1 MDQTDTLKKI
11 TGFGADSR
19 QFLSFH
25 LNHEEY
31 AIDILRVQEIKGY
44 STITSI
50 PNTPGYIKGVMNL
63 RGTIVPVVD
72 LRSRFAMPETPYDKF
87 TVIIV
92 VTLGAKVLGLVVD
105 AVSDVLDIAK
115 GEIQPTPELG
125 SGVDTSFLTGMARC
139 GERLILLLDIDR
151 VLHEEQLAV
160 AV

>member
-1 MDQTDTLKKI
+1 MDQNDTLAKA
-11 TGFGADSR
+11 TGFGEDTR

-25 LNHEEY
+25 LNQEEY

-44 STITSI
+44 STITGV

-72 LRSRFAMPETPYDKF
+72 LRARFAMPESQYDKF

-92 VTLGAKVLGLVVD
+92 VTVGSKVLGLVVD
-105 AVSDVLDIAK
+105 AVSDVLNIA
-115 GEIQPTPELG
+115 GRDMQPTPDLG

-139 GERLILLLDIDR
+139 ADRLILMLDIDR
-151 VLHEEQLAV
+151 VLHEEPLAA